1 MNTYEYDVHF
11 ADGTSQRHQ
20 VKAVSAQA
28 AEAAVWQTLNGKG
41 QQFVHANGVTKL
53 STFRL
58 VVAAPGPRFT
68 IEGKPDDNYTVEE
81 ASRFLTCHQPVP
93 VSLLAKLGRDCS
105 MVCSIRGAAWT
116 ERPTP
121 TKQWLKERAYPFAI
135 IREVFEL
142 NPDTAPYIPKG

>member
-1 MNTYEYDVHF
+1 MNTYEITVAHNRYNHPPVQH
-11 ADGTSQRHQ
+11 
-20 VKAVSAQA
+20 KAKDENA
-28 AEAAVWQTLNGKG
+28 ARAWAAAHAPAGSLV
-41 QQFVHANGVTKL
+41 FV
-53 STFRL
+53 RL
-58 VVAAPGPRFT
+58 VVAAPGPRVT

-93 VSLLAKLGRDCS
+93 VALLGKLGRDCS
-105 MVCSIRGAAWT
+105 MVCRIRGAAWT

>member
-1 MNTYEYDVHF
+1 MNTYEISVPHNG
-11 ADGTSQRHQ
+11 A
-20 VKAVSAQA
+20 AVSKQYQA
-28 AEAAVWQTLNGKG
+28 ATEVAAHEWAKECLRHEHFTV
-41 QQFVHANGVTKL
+41 
-53 STFRL
+53 RL

-105 MVCSIRGAAWT
+105 MVCRIRGAAWT

-121 TKQWLKERAYPFAI
+121 TEQWLKERAYPFTI

>member
-1 MNTYEYDVHF
+1 MNTYEISVLHNG
-11 ADGTSQRHQ
+11 AT
-20 VKAVSAQA
+20 VSKQHQA
-28 AEAAVWQTLNGKG
+28 ATEAAARAWASSVLGNAPFT
-41 QQFVHANGVTKL
+41 V
-53 STFRL
+53 RL

-93 VSLLAKLGRDCS
+93 VSLLGKLGRDCS
-105 MVCSIRGAAWT
+105 MVCRIRGAAWT

-135 IREVFEL
+135 VREVFEL

>member
-1 MNTYEYDVHF
+1 MNTYEITPRPEV
-11 ADGTSQRHQ
+11 SLR
-20 VKAVSAQA
+20 SAQYQA
-28 AEAAVWQTLNGKG
+28 NSEAEARAWARAMLGDDHFTV
-41 QQFVHANGVTKL
+41 
-53 STFRL
+53 RL

-105 MVCSIRGAAWT
+105 MVCRIRGAAWT

-121 TKQWLKERAYPFAI
+121 TKQWLKERAYPFVI